1 MTAKVNKPLSPPEG
15 QRQKS
20 PPPQLS
26 RDEISRRNARIMALF
41 IAGHSEREIGR
52 AVNLTGQRVHQIIK
66 VELKNEARHQKLVTD
81 QALSLYMSRLDMLL
95 KAVWPKVAQQD
106 LKAIETA
113 RRLLEQQARLYDIE
127 EERVGA
133 LPPANELLD
142 GDEGGVDP
150 RDDLAK
156 YRSRHARGGDS
167 VVHPEVHA
175 EAT

>member
-1 MTAKVNKPLSPPEG
+1 MTAKIDKPLNPPPG
-15 QRQKS
+15 KRQQN

-26 RDEISRRNARIMALF
+26 RDEIARRNARIMALF

-66 VELKNEARHQKLVTD
+66 AELKNEARHQKLVTD

-133 LPPANELLD
+133 LPPANELID

-156 YRSRHARGGDS
+156 YRARHARGGDS
-167 VVHPEVHA
+167 VVHA

>member
-66 VELKNEARHQKLVTD
+66 VELNERIKINTISAANSVPSTKCSFSEVT
-81 QALSLYMSRLDMLL
+81 
-95 KAVWPKVAQQD
+95 
-106 LKAIETA
+106 I
-113 RRLLEQQARLYDIE
+113 
-127 EERVGA
+127 
-133 LPPANELLD
+133 
-142 GDEGGVDP
+142 
-150 RDDLAK
+150 
-156 YRSRHARGGDS
+156 
-167 VVHPEVHA
+167 
-175 EAT
+175 